1 MNLKNQLKI
10 IYNHLIFSNV
20 LQIYNQHIVN
30 FIAANLSTVLIS
42 TDS

>member
-10 IYNHLIFSNV
+10 VYNPLIFSNV

-30 FIAANLSTVLIS
+30 FIATNLSTVLIS